1 MIVDARRKAVPWPVE
16 AAVYDLDSCRSWS
29 NKDAWRISQ
38 NVELPHDQPYG
49 MALVFMTNFGAE
61 HVL

>member
-1 MIVDARRKAVPWPVE
+1 MIVDARRKAVPWPVK
-16 AAVYDLDSCRSWS
+16 AAVYELDSRRSWS

-38 NVELPHDQPYG
+38 HVELSHDQPYG
-49 MALVFMTNFGAE
+49 MALGFMTNFGAE